1 LLFDFFWPLPKK
13 GHKVVEFESEVTRAR
28 VASGD
33 ELNALIYHA
42 APSVLL
48 ALLDNPAFDETKLT
62 LLLSRK
68 DLPAEILEE
77 IGRRKALLKSYAV
90 KKSLLLHP
98 RTPRLIGLRLLKEL
112 YLMDLVQFTLSPA
125 VSVELKRYAEEQIV
139 ARLPQMPLG
148 QKITLARRGPS
159 RVAGAL
165 VADGHA
171 QVMPVALE
179 NPYLTEAQV
188 LKALA
193 REKVPV
199 VVIQALTNHRKW
211 SQSYNVR
218 LAIVRNAS
226 TPISI
231 VLGFLP
237 HLTVNDL
244 RVLAEPGIV
253 AENLRKYL
261 LAEVRRRMI
270 ASQKHAEYHLAG
282 DQPSS
287 PQPEHDPGPEKKQDR
302 GEGERR
308 PHGNRRPQETDGE
321 A

>member
-1 LLFDFFWPLPKK
+1 
-13 GHKVVEFESEVTRAR
+13 VEELEHEAERAR
-28 VASGD
+28 TAAGEQLD
-33 ELNALIYHA
+33 GLIFHP
-42 APSVLL
+42 APAVLF
-48 ALLDNPAFDETKLT
+48 ALLDNPAVDETKLT

-68 DLPAEILEE
+68 DLPSEILEE
-77 IGRRKALLKSYAV
+77 IGRRKTFLKSYAV

-98 RTPRLIGLRLLKEL
+98 RTPRLVGLRLLKEL
-112 YLMDLVQFTLSPA
+112 YLMDVVQFTLSPG
-125 VSVELKRYAEEQIV
+125 VSAELKRYAEEQIV
-139 ARLPQMPLG
+139 ARLPQLPLG

-165 VADGHA
+165 LAEGHS

-179 NPYLTEAQV
+179 NGYLTEAQV

-193 REKVPV
+193 REKVAVSV
-199 VVIQALTNHRKW
+199 VQAVAGHRKW

-226 TPISI
+226 TPTSI

-237 HLTVNDL
+237 ELTVTDL
-244 RVLAEPGIV
+244 RVLAEPGVV

-261 LAEVRRRMI
+261 LAEVNRRMV
-270 ASQKHAEYHLAG
+270 ASKKQAARELGTEEHVLAPQAQNDESAEEKEHSGERESGADG
-282 DQPSS
+282 DR
-287 PQPEHDPGPEKKQDR
+287 GPEKAD
-302 GEGERR
+302 E
-308 PHGNRRPQETDGE
+308 E

>member
-1 LLFDFFWPLPKK
+1 M
-13 GHKVVEFESEVTRAR
+13 EFEKDAARAR
-28 VASGD
+28 EATGEDLS
-33 ELNALIYHA
+33 ALIYHS

-68 DLPAEILEE
+68 DIPGEILEE
-77 IGRRKALLKSYAV
+77 IGRRKGLLKSYAV
-90 KKSLLLHP
+90 QRSLVLHP
-98 RTPRLIGLRLLKEL
+98 RTPRLVALRLLKDL

-125 VSVELKRYAEEQIV
+125 VSAELKRYAEEQIV

-165 VADGHA
+165 VAGGHA
-171 QVMPVALE
+171 QVMPIALE

-199 VVIQALTNHRKW
+199 VVVQGLAKHRKW

-270 ASQKHAEYHLAG
+270 ASEKHAARHLGEEAEG
-282 DQPSS
+282 SAAEPKNDEGAKEKEDSGKR
-287 PQPEHDPGPEKKQDR
+287 EGRTHGNGGPE
-302 GEGERR
+302 
-308 PHGNRRPQETDGE
+308 E
-321 A
+321 ADKEA

>member
-1 LLFDFFWPLPKK
+1 VAEYERD
-13 GHKVVEFESEVTRAR
+13 VECAR
-28 VASGD
+28 VANGD
-33 ELNALIYHA
+33 DLNALIYH
-42 APSVLL
+42 PVPGVLL
-48 ALLDNPAFDETKLT
+48 TLLDNPAFDETKLI

-68 DLPAEILEE
+68 DLPAEILDEVA
-77 IGRRKALLKSYAV
+77 RRKTFLKSYAV

-98 RTPRLIGLRLLKEL
+98 RTPRLVGLRLLKEL
-112 YLMDLVQFTLSPA
+112 YLMDLVQFALSPA
-125 VSVELKRYAEEQIV
+125 VSMELKRYAEEQIV

-171 QVMPVALE
+171 QVMPIALE

-199 VVIQALTNHRKW
+199 VVVQALANHRKW
-211 SQSYNVR
+211 SQCYNVR
-218 LAIVRNAS
+218 LAIVRNSS
-226 TPISI
+226 TPVSI

-261 LAEVRRRMI
+261 LAEVRRRML
-270 ASQKHAEYHLAG
+270 ASQKHAARHLA
-282 DQPSS
+282 
-287 PQPEHDPGPEKKQDR
+287 ENDR
-302 GEGERR
+302 GLPPDAKNDQGAEEKENGGKGKRGA
-308 PHGNRRPQETDGE
+308 HGNRGPEEADGE

>member
-1 LLFDFFWPLPKK
+1 VDL
-13 GHKVVEFESEVTRAR
+13 EREVARAR
-28 VASGD
+28 ESKGE
-33 ELNALIYHA
+33 ELNALIFHPA
-42 APSVLL
+42 SAILL
-48 ALLDNPAFDETKLT
+48 ALLDNPALDETRLT
-62 LLLSRK
+62 LLLTRK
-68 DLPAEILEE
+68 DLPTEILEE
-77 IGRRKALLKSYAV
+77 IGRRKGFLKSYSV
-90 KKSLLLHP
+90 KKGLLLHP

-125 VSVELKRYAEEQIV
+125 VPAELKRYAEEQIV

-165 VADGHA
+165 VANGHA
-171 QVMPVALE
+171 QVMPIALE

-188 LKALA
+188 LKVLA

-199 VVIQALTNHRKW
+199 AVVQALANHRKW
-211 SQSYNVR
+211 SESYNVR
-218 LAIVRNAS
+218 LAIVRNSS
-226 TPISI
+226 TPMSI

-237 HLTVNDL
+237 QLTVNDL

-261 LAEVRRRMI
+261 LAEVRRRML
-270 ASQKHAEYHLAG
+270 ASQKQAARHMAG
-282 DQPSS
+282 DDRGLP
-287 PQPEHDPGPEKKQDR
+287 PQPQNNQGPEEREGGREGKR
-302 GEGERR
+302 GA
-308 PHGNRRPQETDGE
+308 HGDCGPQEADDE

>member
-1 LLFDFFWPLPKK
+1 
-13 GHKVVEFESEVTRAR
+13 VAEFEKELELAR
-28 VASGD
+28 TANGD
-33 ELNALIYHA
+33 DLNTLIYHPVPA
-42 APSVLL
+42 VLL

-77 IGRRKALLKSYAV
+77 VGRRKTLLKSYVV
-90 KKSLLLHP
+90 KKSMLLHP
-98 RTPRLIGLRLLKEL
+98 RTPRLIGLRLLKDL
-112 YLMDLVQFTLSPA
+112 YLMDLVQFALSPA
-125 VSVELKRYAEEQIV
+125 VSAELKRYAEEQIV
-139 ARLPQMPLG
+139 ARLPQIPLG
-148 QKITLARRGPS
+148 QKITLARRGPG

-165 VADGHA
+165 VVDGHA
-171 QVMPVALE
+171 QVMPIALE

-199 VVIQALTNHRKW
+199 VVVQGLANHRKW

-218 LAIVRNAS
+218 LAIVRNPS

-253 AENLRKYL
+253 AESLRKYL
-261 LAEVRRRMI
+261 LAEVRRRML
-270 ASQKHAEYHLAG
+270 ASKEHAARHSVVNESTTL
-282 DQPSS
+282 S
-287 PQPEHDPGPEKKQDR
+287 PQSQHNESPKKKENS
-302 GEGERR
+302 GEGKGRA
-308 PHGNRRPQETDGE
+308 HGNRGPQESDDE

>member
-1 LLFDFFWPLPKK
+1 ME
-13 GHKVVEFESEVTRAR
+13 VEKEAARAR
-28 VASGD
+28 TATGED
-33 ELNALIYHA
+33 LNALIYHPVPA
-42 APSVLL
+42 VLT

-68 DLPAEILEE
+68 DLPTEILEE
-77 IGRRKALLKSYAV
+77 IGRRKAFLKSYAV
-90 KKSLLLHP
+90 KKSLVLHP
-98 RTPRLIGLRLLKEL
+98 RTPRLVGLRLLKDL

-125 VSVELKRYAEEQIV
+125 VSEELKRYAQEQIV

-165 VADGHA
+165 VADGHP
-171 QVMPVALE
+171 QVMPIALE

-199 VVIQALTNHRKW
+199 AVVQALANHRKW
-211 SQSYNVR
+211 SQCYNIR
-218 LAIVRNAS
+218 LAIVRNSS

-231 VLGFLP
+231 ILGFLP
-237 HLTVNDL
+237 QLTVNDL
-244 RVLAEPGIV
+244 RVLAEPGVV

-261 LAEVRRRMI
+261 LAEVRRRML
-270 ASQKHAEYHLAG
+270 ASQRQAQRQLA
-282 DQPSS
+282 DQTPALS
-287 PQPEHDPGPEKKQDR
+287 PQSQHDESSEKEQNGGERESRAYGDR
-302 GEGERR
+302 G
-308 PHGNRRPQETDGE
+308 PQEPDND

>member
-1 LLFDFFWPLPKK
+1 
-13 GHKVVEFESEVTRAR
+13 VELEREIARAR
-28 VASGD
+28 EGNSE
-33 ELNALIYHA
+33 ELQSLIFHP
-42 APSVLL
+42 APAVLL
-48 ALLDNPAFDETKLT
+48 ALLENPALDESRLA

-68 DLPAEILEE
+68 DLPSEILEE
-77 IGRRKALLKSYAV
+77 IGRRKQFLKSYAL
-90 KKSLLLHP
+90 KKSVLLHP

-125 VSVELKRYAEEQIV
+125 VSAELKRYAEEQIV

-165 VADGHA
+165 VADGHP
-171 QVMPVALE
+171 QVMPIALE

-199 VVIQALTNHRKW
+199 AVVQALASHRKW

-218 LAIVRNAS
+218 LAIVRNSS

-237 HLTVNDL
+237 LMTVNDL

-261 LAEVRRRMI
+261 LAEVHRRML
-270 ASQKHAEYHLAG
+270 ASQKQAARHMAHDL
-282 DQPSS
+282 S
-287 PQPEHDPGPEKKQDR
+287 PQPQDDQGSHEKEKSGKPKR
-302 GEGERR
+302 GAD
-308 PHGNRRPQETDGE
+308 GNGGPQEADDD

>member
-1 LLFDFFWPLPKK
+1 
-13 GHKVVEFESEVTRAR
+13 VEVEKEAARAR
-28 VASGD
+28 TANGED
-33 ELNALIYHA
+33 LNALIYH
-42 APSVLL
+42 SVSAVLM

-68 DLPAEILEE
+68 DLPTEILEE
-77 IGRRKALLKSYAV
+77 IGRRKGFLKSYAV
-90 KKSLLLHP
+90 KKSLVLHP
-98 RTPRLIGLRLLKEL
+98 RTPRLVGLRLLKDL

-125 VSVELKRYAEEQIV
+125 VSEELKRYAQEQIV

-171 QVMPVALE
+171 QVMPIALE

-199 VVIQALTNHRKW
+199 PVVQALANHRKW
-211 SQSYNVR
+211 SQCYNIR
-218 LAIVRNAS
+218 LAIVRNSS

-231 VLGFLP
+231 ILGFLP
-237 HLTVNDL
+237 QLTVNDL
-244 RVLAEPGIV
+244 RLLAEPGVV

-261 LAEVRRRMI
+261 LAEVRRRML
-270 ASQKHAEYHLAG
+270 ASQRQAQRQLA
-282 DQPSS
+282 DQTPALS
-287 PQPEHDPGPEKKQDR
+287 PQSQHDKSSEKEQNGGERESRAYGDR
-302 GEGERR
+302 G
-308 PHGNRRPQETDGE
+308 PQEPDND